1 MARKRKDGR
10 RAEGIQG
17 RKGRLYYIITQQE
30 VIDGKKISKR
40 VWCATGLPDKD
51 ENISKAVEMREKR
64 LSSAGSALSV
74 DREVP
79 MKTYVNLYLAK
90 KRRTIADTT
99 YSGYFY
105 RGNRII
111 DFFDE
116 IKVRSVSKVNV
127 EQFMDHLI
135 TDCES
140 QERTVKD
147 IKTLLSGIMDQ
158 AVKDGLIA
166 INPVKEATMNKTLV
180 LKHAKVKNDDDDF
193 FSFKE
198 AQLFLTIAESHEL
211 YELFFVTLFFGLR
224 REEVLGLRWSC
235 VDFDAK
241 EFRVN
246 HTVTK
251 GMTVNRVNSTKTATS
266 ARTYPLTEEQVK
278 MFKHLKAK
286 ETENRDLF
294 GSAYHDNDYIFKHE
308 DGSLYYPDYPT
319 KAFGKLIKAHPE
331 LPQGITFHG
340 LRKSCVSILVHEGYD
355 VKRIQ
360 KWVGHADIDTTLKI
374 YAKVKDKEAKQE
386 ILNGMNNIIKPK
398 SYAI

>member
-17 RKGRLYYIITQQE
+17 KKGRLYYIITQEE

-158 AVKDGLIA
+158 AVRDGLIA
-166 INPVKEATMNKTLV
+166 INPVKEATMNKTLI

-286 ETENRDLF
+286 ETDNRDLF

-398 SYAI
+398 SYAN

>member
-198 AQLFLTIAESHEL
+198 AQLFLAIAESHEL

-286 ETENRDLF
+286 DTENRDLF

-398 SYAI
+398 SYAN

>member
-30 VIDGKKISKR
+30 VIAGKKISKR

-158 AVKDGLIA
+158 AVRDGLIA
-166 INPVKEATMNKTLV
+166 INPVKEATMNKTLI

-398 SYAI
+398 SYAN

>member
-17 RKGRLYYIITQQE
+17 KKGRLYYVITQEE
-30 VIDGKKISKR
+30 VIDGKKVSKR

-51 ENISKAVEMREKR
+51 ENISKAVDMREKR
-64 LSSAGSALSV
+64 LSSAGSALSA

-135 TDCES
+135 TDCDS

-158 AVKDGLIA
+158 AVKDGLVV
-166 INPVKEATMNKTLV
+166 INPVNEATINKTLV

-198 AQLFLTIAESHEL
+198 AQRFLAITESHEL

-251 GMTVNRVNSTKTATS
+251 GMTVNRVNSTKTASS

-278 MFKHLKAK
+278 MFEHLKAK
-286 ETENRDLF
+286 EAENRDLF
-294 GSAYHDNDYIFKHE
+294 GSAYHDNDYIFKHA

-319 KAFGKLIKAHPE
+319 KAFDKLIKAHSE

-386 ILNGMNNIIKPK
+386 ILNGMNSIIKPK
-398 SYAI
+398 SYAN

>member
-64 LSSAGSALSV
+64 LSSAGSALSA

-158 AVKDGLIA
+158 AVRDGLIA

-198 AQLFLTIAESHEL
+198 AQLFLAIAESHEL

-286 ETENRDLF
+286 ETDNRDLF

>member
-74 DREVP
+74 DRDVP

-198 AQLFLTIAESHEL
+198 AQLFLAIAESHEL

-398 SYAI
+398 SYAN

>member
-135 TDCES
+135 IDCES

-198 AQLFLTIAESHEL
+198 AQLFLAIAESHEL

>member
-10 RAEGIQG
+10 RAEGVQG
-17 RKGRLYYIITQQE
+17 KKGRLYYIITQQE

-198 AQLFLTIAESHEL
+198 AQLFLAIAESHEL

-286 ETENRDLF
+286 ETDNRDLF

-398 SYAI
+398 SYAN

>member
-127 EQFMDHLI
+127 EQFLDHLI

-158 AVKDGLIA
+158 AVRDGLIA
-166 INPVKEATMNKTLV
+166 INPVKEATMNKTLI

-398 SYAI
+398 SYAN

>member
-17 RKGRLYYIITQQE
+17 RKGRLYYIITQEE

-158 AVKDGLIA
+158 AVRDGLIA
-166 INPVKEATMNKTLV
+166 INPVKEATMNKTLI

-286 ETENRDLF
+286 ETDNRDLF

-398 SYAI
+398 SYAN

>member
-17 RKGRLYYIITQQE
+17 KKGRLYYIITQEE

-158 AVKDGLIA
+158 AVRDGLIA
-166 INPVKEATMNKTLV
+166 INPVKEATMNKTLI

-286 ETENRDLF
+286 ETDNRDLF
-294 GSAYHDNDYIFKHE
+294 GSAYHDNDYIFKHA

-398 SYAI
+398 SYAN

>member
-40 VWCATGLPDKD
+40 VWCATGLQDKD

-127 EQFMDHLI
+127 EQFLDHLI

-158 AVKDGLIA
+158 AVRDGLIA
-166 INPVKEATMNKTLV
+166 INPVKEATMNKTLI

-331 LPQGITFHG
+331 LPQSITFHG